1 MKNYTDPQIP
11 IHYNK
16 APAEA
21 GVWGWVRF
29 TYAAKGGG

>member
-1 MKNYTDPQIP
+1 MQKNIVYKIP

-16 APAEA
+16 APASA